1 MQSPWDDQRANL
13 VDDPDQDL
21 DPFVRKQ
28 IDIELPQSCRYQQV
42 TDGNDQFTIQQAALD
57 DFRGAANL
65 AEQSAPFE
73 DSNMERFGENKMDM
87 TPPKGKAS
95 KFQKDGAKLALD
107 PIHQQEDQ
115 GELFGTLDI
124 SPIENIEKEGQMNQK
139 RPGPESDFED
149 P

>member
-1 MQSPWDDQRANL
+1 MQGQWDDKRVNL
-13 VDDPDQDL
+13 VDDPNQALDQ
-21 DPFVRKQ
+21 FVRKQ

-42 TDGNDQFTIQQAALD
+42 TDGNDQFTIQQASLD
-57 DFRGAANL
+57 DFRGTGNL
-65 AEQSAPFE
+65 AEQSAPFG
-73 DSNMERFGENKMDM
+73 DSNMHRLGENKMDM
-87 TPPKGKAS
+87 TPPKGKAN

-139 RPGPESDFED
+139 RPGPERGFED